1 MSWCQVHHWSQITY
15 LLFILLSCTNLQLL
29 QSTTSALF
37 TYWKFLLFFSLT
49 QWLSCTHLYLLQS
62 TTSLLFQYWH
72 SKVKLLF
79 HLPPV
84 SFIIHI
90 FCLSNDFHSF
100 SHHDH
105 SFTPQLWV
113 VYLRPIQIAHRT
125 VCVHNAYVHMIPY
138 IHIYALHGDCA
149 EPYGCVWTTA
159 DSCGKSMQLSM
170 LSKVEESYGAMHIM
184 NMAILSHVFNYS
196 GVWIHVELSVPHT
209 VWTGINSHT
218 LSNEKSHSWPLCSM
232 ALLQTNLAWLH
243 FLISTDRGR
252 GLIPYR
258 EGWTI
263 PNFWKSSAHSEFVLD
278 VRYVVYPRKI
288 LWWDGQNVW
297 LRIGKSLAL
306 PVYFVRFLIRCSVSN

>member
-125 VCVHNAYVHMIPY
+125 MCVHNCICPHDTVHTY
-138 IHIYALHGDCA
+138 IRLTRWLCRTIRMRMDYCGQLWQKYATVHAIKGWGIVWCHAHYEHGNTFSRVQLLWSLDTC
-149 EPYGCVWTTA
+149 GTIGTTH
-159 DSCGKSMQLSM
+159 CLNGHQLSHSVKWKKPFVAT
-170 LSKVEESYGAMHIM
+170 LFYGTSSNQPGMITFSDQYRPRKGAD
-184 NMAILSHVFNYS
+184 
-196 GVWIHVELSVPHT
+196 
-209 VWTGINSHT
+209 T
-218 LSNEKSHSWPLCSM
+218 LSGRLNYTKFLEVIGALRVCSGC
-232 ALLQTNLAWLH
+232 Q
-243 FLISTDRGR
+243 
-252 GLIPYR
+252 
-258 EGWTI
+258 
-263 PNFWKSSAHSEFVLD
+263 
-278 VRYVVYPRKI
+278 
-288 LWWDGQNVW
+288 
-297 LRIGKSLAL
+297 
-306 PVYFVRFLIRCSVSN
+306 IRCLSP